1 MISKTGV
8 FPGGVEMP
16 NGASPY
22 PKTDTSTNCPGLC
35 PNGFLSSSSI
45 SKRLSTSLKVY
56 FFIVA
61 LRGDE

>member
-1 MISKTGV
+1 MISKIGV

-22 PKTDTSTNCPGLC
+22 PNTDTSTNCPGLC

-45 SKRLSTSLKVY
+45 SKRLSISLKGVI
-56 FFIVA
+56 FLIVA
-61 LRGDE
+61 LRGT